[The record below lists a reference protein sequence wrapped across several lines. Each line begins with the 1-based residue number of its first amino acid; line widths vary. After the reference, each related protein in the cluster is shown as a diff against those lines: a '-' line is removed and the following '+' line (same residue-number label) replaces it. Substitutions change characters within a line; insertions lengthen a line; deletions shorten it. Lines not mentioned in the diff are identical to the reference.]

1 MSDVAKLAP
10 RAMVIG
16 AGPAAVGMHLPVL
29 ARLRDRH
36 ALSLA
41 LVCDLVPERAASAQT
56 QFGFAGRTGDART
69 ALARTD
75 VDIVYLFGS
84 AQLHYEYG
92 LIALRNRKHL
102 FVEKPIAPTYGQA
115 LELERAAAAGGLVAV
130 GGHNRRFYKALA
142 AVRERSGLAGWSFVE
157 AVFHKPDF
165 GVPPP
170 FGARTWLTANGIHA
184 LDAMLFMM
192 GGLPEWVAATTSSG
206 TAPQPTSF
214 TALLRWSHGR
224 QGAFLC
230 NNAAGA
236 RREEYVFHA
245 AGETC
250 TVTDEALTV
259 VSPNGTTRTPIASI
273 GDGVVAEHESFLAA
287 IRSGTTPPH
296 SIAALAPSLR
306 LAELIESGYT
316 GPVEDAAPLGV
327 RAEAT
332 VPRTLPPA
340 LRPVAATCKSILV
353 TQAATLQTQLSSV
366 TSRYNLVSLEDVRES
381 SDPRPDVVAA
391 ILGRGSPPLSRDV
404 LDKLPSLAVVGV
416 AALSVAHYDPQTLL
430 ARGIAL
436 INATEAHAE
445 TVAEFAFALA
455 VLARRRGFMGHE
467 SMRRGGW
474 STQLPLGRA
483 KALVTGTAHMLR
495 PLARAAGIEAAL
507 LRYWKAGSPVIG
519 IPSQTGLGPRDLS
532 GASVGLIGWGA
543 NARAF
548 AARLVRAKA
557 RVLVYSEH
565 GAPDDIGAH
574 GAVPASLA
582 DVLAA
587 EIVSLHRGLN
597 DRTRH
602 SVGAAELARLRRG
615 AVLINVARGALID
628 PRALIERLRRGDI
641 FACLDTFDQEPL
653 APTHALRKLA
663 NVFLTPHIAGG
674 NPEMVNAAGFE
685 VVRKVDAYLNQKR
698 VETLSIERLRT
709 MT

>member
-1 MSDVAKLAP
+1 MAL
-10 RAMVIG
+10 
-16 AGPAAVGMHLPVL
+16 HLPVL

-36 ALSLA
+36 AISLA
-41 LVCDLVPERAASAQT
+41 LVCDLVPERAATAQA

-69 ALARTD
+69 ALARPD

-84 AQLHYEYG
+84 AQMHYEYG
-92 LIALRNRKHL
+92 LIALHHRKHL

-130 GGHNRRFYKALA
+130 GGHNRRFYKALG
-142 AVRERSGLAGWSFVE
+142 AVRARSGAAGWSFVE

-214 TALLRWSHGR
+214 SALLRWSQGR

-287 IRSGTTPPH
+287 IRSGTPPPH

-306 LAELIESGYT
+306 LAELIEAGYT
-316 GPVEDAAPLGV
+316 GPVDEES
-327 RAEAT
+327 RA
-332 VPRTLPPA
+332 LPPA
-340 LRPVAATCKSILV
+340 PRPIVAAGTSILV
-353 TQAATLQTQLSSV
+353 THAATLQAPLSSL
-366 TSRYNLVSLEDVRES
+366 TSRYNLVSLEDIHES
-381 SDPRPDVVAA
+381 SGPRPDVVAA
-391 ILGRGSPPLSRDV
+391 ILGRGSPPLSREA
-404 LDKLPSLAVVGV
+404 LDKMPHLAVVGV
-416 AALSVAHYDPQTLL
+416 AGLSVAHYDPETLL

-436 INATEAHAE
+436 INASEAYAE

-483 KALVTGTAHMLR
+483 KALVTGTARSLR

-507 LRYWKAGSPVIG
+507 LRYWKAGSPVMG
-519 IPSQTGLGPRDLS
+519 IPSQRGLGPRDLS

-548 AARLVRAKA
+548 AIRLVRAKA

-565 GAPDDIGAH
+565 GDPDDVAAH

-602 SVGAAELARLRRG
+602 SLGAAELARLRRG

-628 PRALIERLRRGDI
+628 PTALLERLRRGDI

-653 APTHALRKLA
+653 APTHALRKLP

-674 NPEMVNAAGFE
+674 NPEMVAAAGFE

-698 VETLSIERLRT
+698 VETLSIARLRT

>member
-1 MSDVAKLAP
+1 VALH
-10 RAMVIG
+10 M
-16 AGPAAVGMHLPVL
+16 PVL
-29 ARLRDRH
+29 ARLRDRR
-36 ALSLA
+36 AISLA
-41 LVCDLVPERAASAQT
+41 LVCDVVPERAATAQT
-56 QFGFAGRTGDART
+56 QFGFGGRTGDART
-69 ALARTD
+69 ALARPD
-75 VDIVYLFGS
+75 VDIVYVFGS

-115 LELERAAAAGGLVAV
+115 LELERAAMAGGLVAV

-142 AVRERSGLAGWSFVE
+142 AVRERSGAAGWGFVE

-192 GGLPEWVAATTSSG
+192 GGLPEWVAATSSCG

-214 TALLRWSHGR
+214 SALLRWGQGR
-224 QGAFLC
+224 QGVFLC

-245 AGETC
+245 PGETC

-259 VSPNGTTRTPIASI
+259 VSSNGITRTPIASI
-273 GDGVVAEHESFLAA
+273 GDGIVAEHESFLAA
-287 IRSGTTPPH
+287 IRSGATPPH
-296 SIAALAPSLR
+296 SIGVLAPSLR
-306 LAELIESGYT
+306 LAELIEAGYT
-316 GPVEDAAPLGV
+316 GLIEEAAELRPLPLRPPAAPDGSIV
-327 RAEAT
+327 VT
-332 VPRTLPPA
+332 N
-340 LRPVAATCKSILV
+340 AATF
-353 TQAATLQTQLSSV
+353 QAQLASLSP
-366 TSRYNLVSLEDVRES
+366 RYTLVSIEDIRDS
-381 SDPRPDVVAA
+381 SDPRTDVVAA
-391 ILGRGSPPLSRDV
+391 ILGRGSPPLSREV
-404 LDKLPSLAVVGV
+404 LDKLPRLAVVGV
-416 AALSVAHYDPQTLL
+416 AGLSVAQYDPDTLL

-436 INATEAHAE
+436 INASEAYAE
-445 TVAEFAFALA
+445 TVGEFAFALA
-455 VLARRRGFMGHE
+455 VLARRRGFTGHE

-483 KALVTGTAHMLR
+483 ETLVKGIARSLR
-495 PLARAAGIEAAL
+495 PLARAAGIEAAM
-507 LRYWKAGSPVIG
+507 LRYWKARSPAMG

-543 NARAF
+543 NARSF
-548 AARLVRAKA
+548 ATRLMRAKA
-557 RVLVYSEH
+557 RVLVYSEY
-565 GAPDDIGAH
+565 GSPDDIVAH
-574 GAVPASLA
+574 GAVPASLG

-602 SVGAAELARLRRG
+602 SLGSAELARLRRG
-615 AVLINVARGALID
+615 AVLINVARGGLID
-628 PRALIERLRRGDI
+628 PTALIRRLRRGDI
-641 FACLDTFDQEPL
+641 FACLDTFDEEPL
-653 APTHALRKLA
+653 APTHPLRKLP

-674 NPEMVNAAGFE
+674 NPEMVAAAGFE
-685 VVRKVDAYLNQKR
+685 VVRKVDAYLSRKR
-698 VETLSIERLRT
+698 VETLSTERLRT

>member
-1 MSDVAKLAP
+1 MSGIPQAV
-10 RAMVIG
+10 VIG
-16 AGPAAVGMHLPVL
+16 AGPAAVALHLPVL

-36 ALSLA
+36 AISLA
-41 LVCDLVPERAASAQT
+41 LVCDLIPERAATAQT
-56 QFGFAGRTGDART
+56 EFGFAGRTGDARA

-75 VDIVYLFGS
+75 VDIVYIFGS

-92 LIALRNRKHL
+92 LIALRNHKHL

-115 LELERAAAAGGLVAV
+115 RELERAATAGGLVAV

-142 AVRERSGLAGWSFVE
+142 AVRERSGAAGWGFVE

-165 GVPPP
+165 AVAPP
-170 FGARTWLTANGIHA
+170 FGARTWLSANGIHA

-192 GGLPEWVAATTSSG
+192 GDLPEWIAATASSG

-214 TALLRWSHGR
+214 AALLRWSNGR

-259 VSPNGTTRTPIASI
+259 VSSNGITRTPIASI

-287 IRSGTTPPH
+287 IRSGTPPPH
-296 SIAALAPSLR
+296 SIGALAPSLR
-306 LAELIESGYT
+306 LAELIEAGYT
-316 GPVEDAAPLGV
+316 GPIDAGSRTQSP
-327 RAEAT
+327 T
-332 VPRTLPPA
+332 PRPIA
-340 LRPVAATCKSILV
+340 VASGSILV
-353 TQAATLQTQLSSV
+353 THAATLQAPLSSL
-366 TSRYNLVSLEDVRES
+366 TSRYNLVSLEDIRAS
-381 SDPRPDVVAA
+381 SDPRADVVAA
-391 ILGRGSPPLSRDV
+391 ILGRGSPPLAREV
-404 LDKLPSLAVVGV
+404 LDKLPRLAVVGV
-416 AALSVAHYDPQTLL
+416 AGLSVAHYDPATLL

-436 INATEAHAE
+436 INASEAYAE

-483 KALVTGTAHMLR
+483 RALVKRTAGSLR
-495 PLARAAGIEAAL
+495 PLARAAGLEAAL
-507 LRYWKAGSPVIG
+507 LRYWKAGSPVMG
-519 IPSQTGLGPRDLS
+519 TPNQTGLGPRDIS

-602 SVGAAELARLRRG
+602 SLGTAELARLRHG

-628 PRALIERLRRGDI
+628 PTALVARLRRGDI

-653 APTHALRKLA
+653 APAHPLRKLP

-674 NPEMVNAAGFE
+674 NPEMVAAAGFE
-685 VVRKVDAYLNQKR
+685 VVRKVDAYLSQKR
-698 VETLSIERLRT
+698 VETLSSERLRT